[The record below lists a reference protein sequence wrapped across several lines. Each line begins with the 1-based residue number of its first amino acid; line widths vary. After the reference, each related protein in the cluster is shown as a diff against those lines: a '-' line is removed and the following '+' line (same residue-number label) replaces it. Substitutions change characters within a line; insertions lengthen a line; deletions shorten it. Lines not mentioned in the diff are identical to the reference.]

1 MDERV
6 RQSLLFDF
14 YGELLNEHQRDVF
27 SASVFDD
34 MSYSELA
41 DEFGCSRQAAFDL
54 IRRINQK
61 LEGYE
66 KRLGL
71 VKRFSEA
78 KNKNKEVA
86 ELIASAKEYINKSDI
101 NSKDKKAI
109 SDYIGKIAELS
120 DEVFD
125 DF

>member
-78 KNKNKEVA
+78 RNKNKEVA

>member
-1 MDERV
+1 
-6 RQSLLFDF
+6 
-14 YGELLNEHQRDVF
+14 
-27 SASVFDD
+27 

-78 KNKNKEVA
+78 RNKNREVA

-101 NSKDKKAI
+101 NSKDKEAI
-109 SDYIGKIAELS
+109 SDYIGKIAKLS

>member
-78 KNKNKEVA
+78 RNKNKEVA

-101 NSKDKKAI
+101 NSKDKKVI
-109 SDYIGKIAELS
+109 SDYIGKIAKLS

>member
-54 IRRINQK
+54 IRRIHTI
-61 LEGYE
+61 GY
-66 KRLGL
+66 
-71 VKRFSEA
+71 
-78 KNKNKEVA
+78 
-86 ELIASAKEYINKSDI
+86 Y
-101 NSKDKKAI
+101 KKF
-109 SDYIGKIAELS
+109 Y
-120 DEVFD
+120 
-125 DF
+125 